1 MSGEEANLSSAR
13 KIPDSLKCPA
23 GGGWKFKTLSRQEEQ
38 PDPAQAGFP
47 VPRWALHT
55 DLTWQGIKYLK
66 LQKVVVVQELL
77 FPPGEAQSVLDKLPL
92 LQPPYSTAQ
101 GLAGKQAPRNG
112 RREKGQPK
120 SKVFICK
127 GLFFLAN

>member
-77 FPPGEAQSVLDKLPL
+77 FPPGEAQSVQWCWTSSPCSSLP
-92 LQPPYSTAQ
+92 TA
-101 GLAGKQAPRNG
+101 LPRVWQASKHRGMGEG
-112 RREKGQPK
+112 RKDSQRARFSFAKACF
-120 SKVFICK
+120 S
-127 GLFFLAN
+127 